1 MSDKTIA
8 LDFDGVLHAYTGW
21 NEGKLGLPVE
31 GAVKGYYRLLEEGY
45 NLVVFT
51 CRDDLEAIRKWM
63 HFHFDFEKYIGH
75 FYEPAITNIKPIAIA
90 YIDDRAIRFTNW
102 DDIRKYFC

>member
-1 MSDKTIA
+1 MGNMTLAI
-8 LDFDGVLHAYTGW
+8 DFDGVLHEYKSFHDPL
-21 NEGKLGLPVE
+21 GKPMP
-31 GAVKGYYRLLEEGY
+31 GAVDAWYRLYSHGY

-51 CRDDLEAIRKWM
+51 CREDLSAIREWM
-63 HFHFDFEKYIGH
+63 HKHFDFEKNIGH
-75 FYEPAITNIKPIAIA
+75 FYEPEITNIKPIAIA